1 MSEENKAI
9 TRRIF
14 EEVWGAHNADSVEKY
29 FAAGFINHPELPGVP
44 QGAEGIKAL
53 VSLFAGAF
61 SDEEQ
66 VIEDQIAEGD
76 RVVTRWSTTGTHT
89 GEYAG
94 IPATGKRVKTTA
106 ITIYRF
112 EGGKAVEGWSEYNS
126 LETMQQLGVVPT
138 PGG

>member
-76 RVVTRWSTTGTHT
+76 RVVTRWSTTG
-89 GEYAG
+89 
-94 IPATGKRVKTTA
+94 ATGKRVKTTA

-126 LETMQQLGVVPT
+126 LEAMQQLGVVPT